1 MSVKTDRWWM
11 AALPFDWNDLS
22 WLPLLPPA
30 IRIEEYRSDDSY
42 VLRAELPGLD
52 PARDVYVSCR
62 RGLLRLHVHRSP
74 HGDATRSEFHY
85 GSAFRTVVLPVGA
98 REDEVSATYVDGIL
112 EITGGAE
119 RSLPATAQYLTWA
132 QDGDHL
138 VGLARGDAGPRPSGL
153 PVSIDFKRAT
163 VVVLAR
169 DGTITRSTAISALE
183 PFEVLTQVVTVG
195 Y

>member
-1 MSVKTDRWWM
+1 MTTTTRNRWW
-11 AALPFDWNDLS
+11 AGAFLPANWDDLPWVS
-22 WLPLLPPA
+22 FLRPG

-112 EITGGAE
+112 EITVPVPGAA
-119 RSLPATAQYLTWA
+119 ATEVAVT
-132 QDGDHL
+132 
-138 VGLARGDAGPRPSGL
+138 VAGP
-153 PVSIDFKRAT
+153 D
-163 VVVLAR
+163 
-169 DGTITRSTAISALE
+169 
-183 PFEVLTQVVTVG
+183 
-195 Y
+195 